1 FELVETTE
9 FIDGNKKAIT
19 DLIYTA
25 VYTKLEE
32 EFKEAVEWY
41 LEPEYERSPQNLE
54 RINKTAHIDELDLI
68 LNRSLD

>member
-1 FELVETTE
+1 M
-9 FIDGNKKAIT
+9 
-19 DLIYTA
+19 
-25 VYTKLEE
+25 YTKLEE